1 MVDLVDLISQ
11 IIMNILDRVIFTTDS
26 NADEQKSKEDNLGRS
41 RENKSKIN
49 T

>member
-1 MVDLVDLISQ
+1 
-11 IIMNILDRVIFTTDS
+11 MNILDRVIFTTDS

-41 RENKSKIN
+41 IENKSRMK